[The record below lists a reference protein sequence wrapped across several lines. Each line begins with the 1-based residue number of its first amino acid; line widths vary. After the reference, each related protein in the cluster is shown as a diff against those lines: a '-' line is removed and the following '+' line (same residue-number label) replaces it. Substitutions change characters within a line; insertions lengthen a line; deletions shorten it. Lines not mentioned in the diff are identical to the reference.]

1 MGRVNP
7 SLPMK
12 DTNVSESNI
21 ILKFKLNDMKKF
33 VILLFAAIL
42 FTSCDLSTV
51 EKQPRLNE
59 SSMFVLIENTG
70 TWKVVYHNETKVMYA
85 ISSGPYNQGTFTLL
99 VDKDGKPLL
108 YKGN

>member
-1 MGRVNP
+1 
-7 SLPMK
+7 
-12 DTNVSESNI
+12 
-21 ILKFKLNDMKKF
+21 MKKF

-51 EKQPRLNE
+51 EKQPHLNE
-59 SSMFVLIENTG
+59 ASMFVLIEEASM
-70 TWKVVYHNETKVMYA
+70 WKVVYHKETKVMYTVSYGA
-85 ISSGPYNQGTFTLL
+85 YNQGTFTLL

>member
-1 MGRVNP
+1 
-7 SLPMK
+7 
-12 DTNVSESNI
+12 
-21 ILKFKLNDMKKF
+21 MKKF

-70 TWKVVYHNETKVMYA
+70 AWKVVYHNETKVMYA